1 MKTLTEIAIEK
12 SRAGVYKDNPE
23 NRRLHRVGQR
33 YGEPKKEELSANKQ
47 SNSLA
52 DRWST
57 EDLDTAANNSHFT
70 FWKDG
75 EKYAINSV
83 ERRNGKWISKMPS
96 GEKKELSSG
105 EVLSLIKEYDGKEG
119 YKTSFYVK
127 LKKGSSN
134 ASEKPSRTVDENK
147 LKEDL
152 AKVKAMSD
160 EELVSK
166 FLHYDA
172 EKYVKADN
180 AYKEAKSAFQK
191 KWGNGLEN
199 IIDKISSIDDV
210 EKLLKDSEALGEKLK
225 EAQDNS
231 PYTAETLQ
239 ALRKRVNNKLKRG
252 ESLDG
257 MNIGTVMVERER
269 SFWKEK
275 DFTAREGEV
284 LARALLH
291 DAASMPAKGD
301 MGDLYWTEADI
312 KKYLHKK
319 LSVKEFNKLVK
330 IVADHQG
337 RQPRQQR
344 GESTIGGYKDFERV
358 MSNLDTEDGQ
368 PKGEKK
374 GATDDSPKSGKA
386 EETFTRVNLLDIPNS
401 GKVNL
406 KKYLSAKRKA
416 AVDEAWSKAGDNLSP
431 ERLKQVYDGLVSA
444 FNENFDSTPKA
455 KRAENLYTIL
465 KVKNA
470 IEKK

>member
-33 YGEPKKEELSANKQ
+33 YGDPKKEELA
-47 SNSLA
+47 
-52 DRWST
+52 
-57 EDLDTAANNSHFT
+57 
-70 FWKDG
+70 
-75 EKYAINSV
+75 
-83 ERRNGKWISKMPS
+83 SK
-96 GEKKELSSG
+96 
-105 EVLSLIKEYDGKEG
+105 
-119 YKTSFYVK
+119 
-127 LKKGSSN
+127 
-134 ASEKPSRTVDENK
+134 KPSRTVDENK
-147 LKEDL
+147 IKEDL

-172 EKYVKADN
+172 EKYAKADK
-180 AYKEAKSAFQK
+180 AYKKAKSAFQK
-191 KWGNGLEN
+191 KWGDGLEN
-199 IIDKISSIDDV
+199 IIDKISSIDDAK
-210 EKLLKDSEALGEKLK
+210 ELLKDSEALGGKLK
-225 EAQDNS
+225 EAQGNS
-231 PYTAETLQ
+231 PYTAKTLQ
-239 ALRKRVNNKLKRG
+239 ALRRMVSNKLKKG

-257 MNIGTVMVERER
+257 MNIGAVMVERER

-284 LARALLH
+284 LASALLR

-312 KKYLHKK
+312 RKYLHKK
-319 LSVKEFNKLVK
+319 LSVKEFNKLVG

-344 GESTIGGYKDFERV
+344 GESTIGGYEDFERV

-368 PKGEKK
+368 PKEEKK
-374 GATDDSPKSGKA
+374 GSGDERFRKIVESSNPDGKEAFHEIEPEAMDDETLSSFIRFTNDNAYNSGLNPKTKENLKKWRTLAEGERRRRKKDAADGSPKSEKA
-386 EETFTRVNLLDIPNS
+386 EETFTRVNIPDIPNS

-444 FNENFDSTPKA
+444 FNEKFDSTPKA
-455 KRAENLYTIL
+455 ERAENLYTIL